1 MVSIYCSCKGHRL
14 SSQHPH
20 SSLQLKVQLQGI
32 KLTPGLLRHQA
43 CTWHTHIHPS
53 IHTHQIE
60 INLKRDV
67 DFKEGWG
74 CSAVQWQNARNP
86 GLSLQYCL
94 KNQSSRTTQTQERV
108 GERYANSRG
117 LSLGK
122 QGEGGSS
129 HLTPLPHF

>member
-74 CSAVQWQNARNP
+74 CSAVQWQNDGSMHEILGSVSSTVSKTNP
-86 GLSLQYCL
+86 VEQH
-94 KNQSSRTTQTQERV
+94 KHKKE
-108 GERYANSRG
+108 
-117 LSLGK
+117 
-122 QGEGGSS
+122 
-129 HLTPLPHF
+129 